1 MSNILLS
8 EKKNKLN
15 NFFPQSM
22 ESLEFEN
29 NPSITIVKN
38 FELIINY
45 IKDKQLKLSENRLFL
60 QPKDLFQLNLQL
72 LNPIEIDIQ
81 KPQPSS
87 LPHVRAFA

>member
-45 IKDKQLKLSENRLFL
+45 IKDKQLRVRPQF
-60 QPKDLFQLNLQL
+60 DVDML
-72 LNPIEIDIQ
+72 L
-81 KPQPSS
+81 
-87 LPHVRAFA
+87 